1 MPTII
6 THGLFAISLAHVF
19 KHSGLPPRFWLLAL
33 ACSMLPDLDVI
44 GFSLGVKYSDFWGHR
59 GFSHSIAFAMATSL
73 IVVLVAFFQERY
85 RPLRLRLVLFF
96 FLVTASHG
104 FFDAM
109 TNGGLGIAFFS
120 PIDDSRY
127 FLPLRPIQVSPI
139 GLRDFLE
146 WGGWRVL
153 SSEIKWIALPSL
165 ALLICSVTIRHVYK
179 TRTTGRQVQAASCRN
194 SQK

>member
-6 THGLFAISLAHVF
+6 AHSVFAVSLAHVF
-19 KHSGLPPRFWLLAL
+19 KHTSLPLRFWVLAL
-33 ACSMLPDLDVI
+33 GCSMLPDIDVI
-44 GFSLGVKYSDFWGHR
+44 GFSLGVKYGEFWGHR
-59 GFSHSIAFAMATSL
+59 GFSHSLTFALATSL
-73 IVVLVAFFQERY
+73 LVVLLAFYQEQY
-85 RPLRLRLVLFF
+85 RPLRLRLVVFF

-104 FFDAM
+104 LFDSM

-120 PIDDSRY
+120 PFDDARY

-153 SSEIKWIALPSL
+153 SNEFKWIVLPSL
-165 ALLICSVTIRHVYK
+165 ALLLVSIGVRYWLMV
-179 TRTTGRQVQAASCRN
+179 RRRA
-194 SQK
+194 

>member
-6 THGLFAISLAHVF
+6 THGLFAASLAHVF
-19 KHSGLPPRFWLLAL
+19 KHASLPLRFWVLAV
-33 ACSMLPDLDVI
+33 ACSMLPDIDVI
-44 GFSLGVKYSDFWGHR
+44 SFSLGVKYGDFWGHR

-73 IVVLVAFFQERY
+73 LIVLLAFFQEKY

-104 FFDAM
+104 VFDAM

-120 PIDDSRY
+120 PFDDSRY
-127 FLPLRPIQVSPI
+127 FLPYRPIQVSPI
-139 GLRDFLE
+139 GLHDFLK

-153 SSEIKWIALPSL
+153 SNEIKWIVLPSL
-165 ALLICSVTIRHVYK
+165 VLFMLSMAVRYGLKV
-179 TRTTGRQVQAASCRN
+179 RTQD
-194 SQK
+194 